1 MDNSKGISESILGSS
16 DASSSSSLSSNTN
29 LSSSSESSGFFDTLK
44 NINMTTWLIIILIL
58 AFLGFNIFVYLAKG
72 TQDISNFFGNFFEKI
87 FGTTVAVASE
97 ITDTA
102 AEGAKNVVT
111 GTANVVNTGLN
122 TVQNVTP
129 NPKTAQTS
137 VSSQPVTNPP
147 PVDIAETNTLNKALN
162 TSKQSQSQK
171 QNDYEAQDAS
181 SSVHT
186 ADKPGWCYVGDDRGY
201 RTCAEVGV
209 NDQCMSGDIFPS
221 QELCMNPNLRA

>member
-97 ITDTA
+97 ITDTS
-102 AEGAKNVVT
+102 AEGAKKVVT

-162 TSKQSQSQK
+162 SAQQTKSSPS
-171 QNDYEAQDAS
+171 YESDSAS
-181 SSVHT
+181 SSIQGGG
-186 ADKPGWCYVGDDRGY
+186 KSGWCYIGEDRGI
-201 RTCAEVGV
+201 RTCATVGS
-209 NDQCMSGDIFPS
+209 DDICMSGEIFPS
-221 QELCMNPNLRA
+221 QELCVNPSLRA